1 MTALRPGEEN
11 PEEFA
16 QRFAAWAASGQY
28 RPVSFA
34 SPLYEFS
41 SGETVIFV
49 FDRIPEFAPPGP
61 AKVVI
66 HAWAEE
72 VLAASEPPGLTDL
85 GGGRWRIAGQV
96 EAILEAPYWVLAAG
110 IPVLIGGKPPAAV
123 GQKLVVL
130 SEPPL
135 MGFRL

>member
-1 MTALRPGEEN
+1 M
-11 PEEFA
+11 
-16 QRFAAWAASGQY
+16 
-28 RPVSFA
+28 
-34 SPLYEFS
+34 
-41 SGETVIFV
+41 IFV